1 MYFPTTVAHSLSS
14 LFIGLVGSGCWP
26 AVRNAIKDVHYSMFN
41 ITFVP
46 AMTITG
52 LLFLTLLTAPK
63 HNGEMPAGQVD
74 YTSLWDAVVS
84 ETTEDNLPGLLL
96 SVLSGVAVGVSNF
109 ILSAA
114 MPLAGCTRVLPV
126 FNGVAIAVGVS
137 IAYKIQGNPHPLS
150 LFCGMGF
157 ILGAIMLTFL
167 SRQLVGAEPI
177 EIQVP
182 GSPVRRFNMGSTHI
196 LSAQNLTSLI
206 GAAPEE
212 EPLPLAGSVPLKVDD
227 IEMKTKR
234 GNGSFHQTAG
244 ERQLLIESKRDDEK
258 VMEGLVLATIAGAVD
273 GSWSS
278 LTLVAKM
285 KGIPNYVTASYFMI
299 GIAIPA
305 IVAEIIVWAIDM
317 ETFKARYRKLTLFQ
331 MFIGG
336 FCGTLN
342 IFGVVSYFVATFEL
356 ESAVAFAIFLSTPL
370 VSITLSILLGELT
383 SEPRAKKVLVGMILS
398 LYIIAISLLAYNA
411 MIDDA

>member
-1 MYFPTTVAHSLSS
+1 MYFPTTVAHSLSA
-14 LFIGLVGSGCWP
+14 LFVGLVGSGCWP
-26 AVRNAIKDVHYSMFN
+26 AVRNAIRDVHYSMFN

-46 AMTITG
+46 AMTISG

-63 HNGEMPAGQVD
+63 HDGEMPDGLVD

-84 ETTEDNLPGLLL
+84 ETTEDNMPGLLL
-96 SVLSGVAVGVSNF
+96 SMLSGVAVGVSNF

-182 GSPVRRFNMGSTHI
+182 GSPVRRFNLGSTHI

-206 GAAPEE
+206 GAASE

-234 GNGSFHQTAG
+234 GSGSFHQNAG
-244 ERQLLIESKRDDEK
+244 ERQSLIETKRDDEK
-258 VMEGLVLATIAGAVD
+258 VMGGLVLALIAGAID

-285 KGIPNYVTASYFMI
+285 KGIPNYVTGSYFMF
-299 GIAIPA
+299 GVLIPA
-305 IVAEIIVWAIDM
+305 IVAEILVWAMDR
-317 ETFKARYRKLTLFQ
+317 ETFNARYCKLTLFQ
-331 MFIGG
+331 MIIGG

-342 IFGVVSYFVATFEL
+342 IFGIVSYFVATFEL

-383 SEPRAKKVLVGMILS
+383 SEPRAKKVLVGTILS

-411 MIDDA
+411 MIDA